1 MRTAYVDTSV
11 LVSMALREPE
21 ETEIARLLSQFGR
34 VVASNLL
41 EAELRSVCVRERIAP
56 EEDLLSEFQW
66 IEPNRPLTAEITR
79 VLSAGYVR
87 GTDCWHLASA
97 LFLAPD
103 PAGFTFLTRDVRQ
116 REVAQTLGFET

>member
-116 REVAQTLGFET
+116 REVAQALGFET